1 MSATVSPE
9 EQISQSRRVLAAWDW
24 MSTISTRPDEVVR
37 LLQGE
42 TRAMATLA
50 IEHPDNAPA
59 AAQLIAA
66 YKKLAARVKEQSH
79 HRPSTAKHQL
89 SA

>member
-1 MSATVSPE
+1 MSDLASPE
-9 EQISQSRRVLAAWDW
+9 DQISQSRRVLAAWDW

-42 TRAMATLA
+42 TRALASLA

-66 YKKLAARVKEQSH
+66 YGRLAARVKEQSH
-79 HRPSTAKHQL
+79 RGPGQAKQQL

>member
-1 MSATVSPE
+1 MATSDSPE
-9 EQISQSRRVLAAWDW
+9 QQIVQSRRVLAAWDW

-37 LLQGE
+37 LLQTE
-42 TRAMATLA
+42 SRRLTTLA

-66 YKKLAARVKEQSH
+66 YKRLASTVQRRH
-79 HRPSTAKHQL
+79 HLRATSDHREHA
-89 SA
+89 